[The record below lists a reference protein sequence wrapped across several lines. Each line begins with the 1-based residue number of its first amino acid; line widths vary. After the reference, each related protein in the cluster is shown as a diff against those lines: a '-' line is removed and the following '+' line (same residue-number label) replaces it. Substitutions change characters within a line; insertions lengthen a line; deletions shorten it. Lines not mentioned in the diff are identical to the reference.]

1 MIFSLPLFFNILLI
15 SIIYGLIYSLMGMG
29 LTMIFGIMKLTNFAH
44 GDFYML
50 GSYFLFF
57 LITMFNIPF
66 YFAIPLSMATV
77 FVLGVGC
84 EVFLLRP
91 VREIERSLEYALL
104 ITISLGT
111 IIKKLV
117 IILVGPYKYT
127 PGDFVSFTIIG
138 ISGNEV
144 IACVTAIIMIITV
157 HTTIKKTSTGRFWR
171 AMAEDKF
178 IAKVVGVN
186 INRNSSYAF
195 GVSTML
201 AGVAG
206 ALIAPIF
213 YVTPLNGNLALVKGY
228 VIIAIGGLGSF
239 IGSIFGGIALGITEG
254 LGSAFY
260 NPAYK
265 DVYGFILM
273 VIVLTMKSWLGERS
287 EIFVEKVK
295 NTMSFRWWLRH

>member
-1 MIFSLPLFFNILLI
+1 
-15 SIIYGLIYSLMGMG
+15 
-29 LTMIFGIMKLTNFAH
+29 
-44 GDFYML
+44 
-50 GSYFLFF
+50 
-57 LITMFNIPF
+57 
-66 YFAIPLSMATV
+66 
-77 FVLGVGC
+77 
-84 EVFLLRP
+84 
-91 VREIERSLEYALL
+91 
-104 ITISLGT
+104 
-111 IIKKLV
+111 
-117 IILVGPYKYT
+117 
-127 PGDFVSFTIIG
+127 
-138 ISGNEV
+138 
-144 IACVTAIIMIITV
+144 V